1 MPGQNFINGPLNPRG
16 KIRHTLDGKI
26 PIEDQKESWLK
37 YTGLVWMVENP
48 KAPFVWFAIGM
59 SLILYIEGF

>member
-1 MPGQNFINGPLNPRG
+1 MINPPNPRG

-26 PIEDQKESWLK
+26 PLEDQKESWLK

-48 KAPFVWFAIGM
+48 KAPFVWFAIGII
-59 SLILYIEGF
+59 LILYIEGF

>member
-1 MPGQNFINGPLNPRG
+1 MINPPNPRG

-26 PIEDQKESWLK
+26 PLEDQKESWLR

-48 KAPFVWFAIGM
+48 KAPFLWFAIGM